1 MVVEKATLAPA
12 TEEIQF
18 KVLNKDVKLVK
29 QQFDSEI
36 DVTFTMTEED
46 LSVKIL
52 DVSLLKADAEYES
65 DYLKLQEE
73 VTYANLHKLKTV
85 ELSDGA
91 SKKPTVSDIENA
103 VKATEEYQIVYLKR
117 LEAIKHAKYLQS
129 ILFDL
134 IAKREKYTKQ

>member
-1 MVVEKATLAPA
+1 MVQAITKM

-36 DVTFTMTEED
+36 DVTIGMTEED

-73 VTYANLHKLKTV
+73 VIYANLHKDKTT
-85 ELSDGA
+85 ELSENA
-91 SKKPTVSDIENA
+91 SKKPTVSDIDNA
-103 VKATEEYQIVYLKR
+103 IKQTEEYQIIYLKK
-117 LEAIKHAKYLQS
+117 LESLKHAKYLQS